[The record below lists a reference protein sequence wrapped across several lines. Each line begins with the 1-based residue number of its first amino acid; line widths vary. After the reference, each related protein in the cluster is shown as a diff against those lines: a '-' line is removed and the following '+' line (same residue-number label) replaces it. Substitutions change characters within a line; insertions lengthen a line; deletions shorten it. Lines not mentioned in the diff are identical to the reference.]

1 MEATETVERHD
12 PDIVITDV
20 VMPEISGLELLR
32 TLKAGNPNRPVLLF
46 TAQGS
51 IDMAVEAMKQGAR
64 DFLTKPI
71 TDLPKLKSLLDDAE
85 EEIEMRRKSKR
96 LAAKAEGSKAE
107 GEGVDGFI
115 GSSKAMKAVFDL
127 IANVAVRDVSV
138 MITGESGTG
147 KELVARSIHKLS
159 RREN

>member
-1 MEATETVERHD
+1 MAATEMVERND

-32 TLKAGNPNRPVLLF
+32 TLKAGNPQRPVLLF

-71 TDLPKLKSLLDDAE
+71 TDFPKLKALLEDAE

-96 LAAKAEGSKAE
+96 LAAKADGDG
-107 GEGVDGFI
+107 GEGFI
-115 GSSKAMKAVFDL
+115 GSSKAMKAVSANE
-127 IANVAVRDVSV
+127 IAGSLA
-138 MITGESGTG
+138 
-147 KELVARSIHKLS
+147 
-159 RREN
+159 